1 MILSV
6 YVNGVPASTEE
17 IGAIAF
23 GAFAHFTAMQV
34 RGGRVRGLDL
44 HLERLRRG
52 SDELFGRHEPD
63 DRIMGYLHDAVAHG
77 PTDCS
82 LVCALTYDGAAGIDV
97 WVRQT
102 APASVPAGPL
112 ALDVASYQRPLA
124 HVKHV
129 GEVGKRYYAHR
140 ARAAGFDDAAFRD
153 MSGRLTEATIWNLA
167 FWDGER
173 VLWPRGDTLD
183 GVTQHIVGR
192 QLHFRGVEQ
201 LPRDI
206 REGDL
211 GGLAAVVMN
220 SWTPAVAVSRLG
232 SQALPVDTEF
242 VELLHLAYAEEPL
255 VTL

>member
-1 MILSV
+1 MSV
-6 YVNGVPASTEE
+6 SVHVNGVPASVERL
-17 IGAIAF
+17 GAVAF
-23 GAFAHFTAMQV
+23 GTFAHFTAMQV

-63 DRIMGYLHDAVAHG
+63 DRILGYLHDAVLGG
-77 PTDCS
+77 PADCS
-82 LVCALTYDGAAGIDV
+82 LVCALTFDGAKSIDV

-102 APASVPAGPL
+102 APSVVPAGPL

-140 ARAAGFDDAAFRD
+140 ARAAAFDDAAFRD
-153 MSGRLTEATIWNLA
+153 TSGRLTEATIWNLA

-173 VLWPRGDTLD
+173 VLWPRGDLLD
-183 GVTQHIVGR
+183 GVTQQIVAR
-192 QLHFRGVEQ
+192 QLRSRGVEQ
-201 LPRDI
+201 PTRDI
-206 REGDL
+206 REDDL